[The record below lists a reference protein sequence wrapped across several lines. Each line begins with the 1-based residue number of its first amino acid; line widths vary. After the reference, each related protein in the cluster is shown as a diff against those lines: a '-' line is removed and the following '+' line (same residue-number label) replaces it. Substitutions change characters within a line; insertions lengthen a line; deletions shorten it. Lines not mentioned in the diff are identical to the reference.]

1 MLKVEELEKQLN
13 QGCAEGIYLLYGEDT
28 FLLEQQLNKIKKNFG
43 EMIKGINYIY
53 IDENSIQ
60 ELIADIETPAFGY
73 PNKLII
79 ARETGIFK
87 REVKGRS
94 GGASKELKD
103 KINNYL
109 KENVD
114 MINESVILVFVE
126 NQAEKNS
133 IYNTIEKIGTV
144 CNFEEQKP
152 FQIIKRLKAICNAY
166 KVNVDENT
174 LQYLIESCGTNMQD
188 LINEIR
194 KLIEYAGENGIIQK
208 QDIDKLCIKKIE
220 SIIFDLTDNLG
231 QKKVKE
237 AMEVL
242 YNLIASKEPIQKI
255 LITLYNHFKKLYF
268 VKLATYYNKDIAQS
282 LQLKPNQIF
291 LVNKYKIQAKGFKTS
306 ELRKIIQELED
317 LDYKYKIGLI
327 DLNVGLEAILCAY
340 CS

>member
-13 QGCAEGIYLLYGEDT
+13 QGSTKGIYLLYGEDT

-43 EMIKGINYIY
+43 ETIKGINYIY
-53 IDENSIQ
+53 IDENSVQ

-103 KINNYL
+103 KINSYL

-194 KLIEYAGENGIIQK
+194 KLIEYAGENGTIKK

-255 LITLYNHFKKLYF
+255 FITLYNHFKKLYF
-268 VKLATYYNKDIAQS
+268 VKLAIYYNKDIAQS
-282 LQLKPNQIF
+282 LQLKPNQMF
-291 LVNKYKIQAKGFKTS
+291 LVNKYKLQAKGFKTS

>member
-1 MLKVEELEKQLN
+1 MLKIEEMEKQLN
-13 QGCAEGIYLLYGEDT
+13 QGNCKGIYLLYGEDT

-43 EMIKGINYIY
+43 ETIKGINYIY
-53 IDENSIQ
+53 IDENNVQ

-73 PNKLII
+73 SKKLII
-79 ARETGIFK
+79 ARNTGIFK
-87 REVKGRS
+87 REVKGRN
-94 GGASKELKD
+94 GGAPKELKD
-103 KINNYL
+103 KINNCL
-109 KENVD
+109 KENIEI
-114 MINESVILVFVE
+114 INESVIIVFVE
-126 NQAEKNS
+126 NQVEKNS
-133 IYNTIEKIGTV
+133 IYNTIEKIGIV

-152 FQIIKRLKAICNAY
+152 FQIIKRLKSVCNAY
-166 KVNVDENT
+166 KVNVAENT

-194 KLIEYAGENGIIQK
+194 KLIEYAGENGTIQK

-268 VKLATYYNKDIAQS
+268 VKLAIFYNKDIALS

-291 LVNKYKIQAKGFKTS
+291 LVNKYKTQAKGFKTS
-306 ELRKIIQELED
+306 ELRKIIQELEN

-327 DLNVGLEAILCAY
+327 DLNVGLESILCAY